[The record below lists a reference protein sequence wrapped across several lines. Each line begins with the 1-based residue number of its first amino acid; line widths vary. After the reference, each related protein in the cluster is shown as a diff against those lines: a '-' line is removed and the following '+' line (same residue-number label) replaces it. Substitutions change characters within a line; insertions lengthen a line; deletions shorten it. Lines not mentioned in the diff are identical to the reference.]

1 MAYVSAKIR
10 DEGRAAKT
18 QGAPLS
24 ADPYPAGSQDS
35 ADWLE
40 GYTFDE
46 REQNVDREVEPGV
59 EPGVDAGRA

>member
-1 MAYVSAKIR
+1 MAYVSAKIVE
-10 DEGRAAKT
+10 EGRAAKK
-18 QGAPLS
+18 QGAPYS

-46 REQNVDREVEPGV
+46 REQNVDQESDQEIEKG
-59 EPGVDAGRA
+59 AG